1 MIRRLIECEFPG
13 CEEREIE
20 AADNSGWAMGWGHV
34 RGFMLDGAA
43 RDLHLCPAHMAA
55 LGDWL
60 KGVKNGVD
68 RP

>member
-1 MIRRLIECEFPG
+1 
-13 CEEREIE
+13 
-20 AADNSGWAMGWGHV
+20 MGWGHV